1 MTATSGDDRSIS
13 VAQRRCAA
21 ACVACR
27 DACLAAV
34 AYCLETRGDPEDAA
48 HVRLLREC
56 AEQCDRAVPVL
67 RQTAD
72 GGSTMATVVE
82 VAGRVTRELIRQFPD
97 DAQLQACAQ
106 TCHECAT
113 GCSDAVASPM
123 PQDELVDESVDETF
137 PASDPPAR

>member
-34 AYCLETRGDPEDAA
+34 AYCLETRGDAEDAA

-56 AEQCDRAVPVL
+56 AERCDRAAPVL
-67 RQTAD
+67 RESPD
-72 GGSTMATVVE
+72 GGSTMAAVTE

-97 DAQLQACAQ
+97 DTQLQACAQ
-106 TCHECAT
+106 ACHECAT
-113 GCSDAVASPM
+113 GCADAAVSPL
-123 PQDELVDESVDETF
+123 PYDESVEETF